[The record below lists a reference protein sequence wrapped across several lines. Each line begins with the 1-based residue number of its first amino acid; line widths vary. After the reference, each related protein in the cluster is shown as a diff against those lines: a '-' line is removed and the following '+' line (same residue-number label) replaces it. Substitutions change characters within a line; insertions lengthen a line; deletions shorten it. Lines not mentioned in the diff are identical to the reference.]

1 MSDTS
6 VQEMKPGWNGRVE
19 YLNISVLMCAKQS
32 VCLQGR
38 LWNFIHS
45 IPFNSAEGMCVSR
58 SSWPMAVRKL
68 LNTRASATPPTIH
81 TYAHALLAICLPFSS
96 PTRSSSPQTCIVSD
110 SLMWNCFSFK
120 FPPGNAGR
128 RKMLHLIMACYC
140 CSFIRVLGF
149 WVFLLRAEVT
159 LGYFSLCCC
168 RFTSLCHLGFYTELF
183 VCSAHG
189 NPAEKF
195 ITTSL
200 YDYAMH

>member
-1 MSDTS
+1 
-6 VQEMKPGWNGRVE
+6 
-19 YLNISVLMCAKQS
+19 
-32 VCLQGR
+32 
-38 LWNFIHS
+38 
-45 IPFNSAEGMCVSR
+45 MCVSR
-58 SSWPMAVRKL
+58 SSRPMAVRKL
-68 LNTRASATPPTIH
+68 PSTPTRTPPTIH
-81 TYAHALLAICLPFSS
+81 THAPRRFLATRRPPSS
-96 PTRSSSPQTCIVSD
+96 TPPTCIVSD

-149 WVFLLRAEVT
+149 WVQDLSAPSWGHTRLFLPPQHPPYA
-159 LGYFSLCCC
+159 SA
-168 RFTSLCHLGFYTELF
+168 SLCHLGFYTELF
-183 VCSAHG
+183 LCCAHG